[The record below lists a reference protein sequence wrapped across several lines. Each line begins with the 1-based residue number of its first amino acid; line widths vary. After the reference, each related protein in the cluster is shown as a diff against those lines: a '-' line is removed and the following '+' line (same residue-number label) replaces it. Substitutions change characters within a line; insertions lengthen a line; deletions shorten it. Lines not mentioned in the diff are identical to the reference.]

1 MVENMVLAK
10 LHIMMADT
18 TKEISKTTLGMEK
31 AYLFGQ
37 MEISIKVIG
46 MITKWLDKED
56 FFGIEVKILVEGLET
71 TKDTE
76 KACWQ
81 IKITYSI

>member
-1 MVENMVLAK
+1 MFIVGILEMVENMVLAK

-46 MITKWLDKED
+46 MITK
-56 FFGIEVKILVEGLET
+56 
-71 TKDTE
+71 
-76 KACWQ
+76 
-81 IKITYSI
+81 